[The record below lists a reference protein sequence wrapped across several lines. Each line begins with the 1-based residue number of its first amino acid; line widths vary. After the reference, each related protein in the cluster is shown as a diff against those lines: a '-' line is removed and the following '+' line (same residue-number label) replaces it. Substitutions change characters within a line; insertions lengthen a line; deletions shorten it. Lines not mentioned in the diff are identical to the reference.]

1 MIPRNRFAVITAL
14 TILFSLLVF
23 SSIILPRFK
32 KCFGKKELTYKK
44 FREKYPKYEDS
55 FVGYKYPPNVAR
67 STNIDWNTVS
77 VTDLDGPQIIDYF
90 LWTNQSSCLL
100 SHDFGGQM
108 FFTPSGLD
116 GQKAVCLD
124 PVRVAPKPGNC
135 IVYSFGI
142 NDDWSFDEAMERYG
156 CEVFAFDPSMD
167 DPDHDHSESIHFYK
181 LGLGRHNGTDVDNNW
196 PLMTLAGIYQKLSWA
211 HKTNKYI
218 DYLKMDI
225 ELDEWG
231 VLLDMLNTDMLSK
244 VRQLAVEFH
253 LLEDE
258 GLALYRKFAKVLQLI
273 ERKGNMVRFD
283 SKYNPWFM
291 GQLKG
296 YDMTCSFGYEIAWY
310 NGKL

>member
-1 MIPRNRFAVITAL
+1 MIPRKRFALL
-14 TILFSLLVF
+14 TLLSILCCLLVLN
-23 SSIILPRFK
+23 SLVLPKFK
-32 KCFGKKELTYKK
+32 RCFAEDTKTYKK
-44 FREKYPKYEDS
+44 MKEKYPKGLDS
-55 FVGYKYPPNVAR
+55 FTGFKYPNNVVR

-77 VTDLDGPQIIDYF
+77 VASLTAPQIIDYF

-108 FFTPSGLD
+108 FFAPSGLD

-124 PVRVAPKPGNC
+124 PVRLAPKPGEC

-142 NDDWSFDEAMERYG
+142 NDDWTFDEAMERYG
-156 CEVFAFDPSMD
+156 CQVYAFDPSMEQE
-167 DPDHDHSESIHFYK
+167 DHEHSEGVHFYN
-181 LGLGRHNGTDVDNNW
+181 LGLGRFNGTDKENNW
-196 PLMTLAGIYQKLSWA
+196 TMMTLARIYEKLSFA
-211 HKTNKYI
+211 HKNNKYI

-231 VLLDMLNTDMLSK
+231 VLLDILNSGMLSK

-253 LLEDE
+253 LLENE
-258 GLALYRKFAKVLQLI
+258 TLPLYRKFAKVLQLI

-291 GQLKG
+291 GQLHG
-296 YDMTCSFGYEIAWY
+296 FDMTCSFGYEIAWY
-310 NGKL
+310 NGAL